1 MCGIIG
7 YIGKGEAFPVLI
19 SGLKRMEYRGY
30 DSFGFCI
37 QGRDKNFSSFKKVGK
52 ISGADGDLAKVSAA
66 GNAGHAHTR
75 WATHGGVTEA
85 NAHPHLDC
93 QGAISVVHNGIIE
106 NYKELKKELEAEGH
120 AFISQTDTEVLAHL
134 IEKYFDGN
142 LERAVKKSVARVRGT
157 YGIVVIAKNDP
168 EKIVAARSG
177 SPLLIG
183 IGEDEFLVA
192 SDPAAVVANTK
203 KVVYLN
209 EGEIATLT
217 PEGYSIY
224 AQREP
229 QEIEWDLRDVE
240 KGDYPHFML
249 KEIMEQ
255 PESLANSLRGRLLP
269 EDGNAKLGG
278 LMPIED
284 RLRDIERMYIV
295 ACGTASYAALEG
307 ELMFEEYA
315 GITTKTMAAS
325 EFRYRKSTIDRDC
338 ALLAVSQSGETADTL
353 AAIREAKSKGVLT
366 VGITNGIE
374 STQARETDAG
384 IYNHAGPEIGVASSK
399 AFTSQLTVLALLTL
413 YLGRQRDMALVMGQ
427 RIVNELARIPELAQK
442 TIENCAGLK
451 EVAQTYKK
459 YPSFFFMG
467 RKYNFPIAMEGALKL
482 KELAYVHAE
491 GVASG
496 ELKHGMIALIEND
509 YPVIV
514 ICPSDS
520 VYEKNISNIME
531 LKARGARIL
540 AVATEGNV
548 EIRDIADDVIYIPK
562 TLEMLTPI
570 LSAITM
576 QLFSYYVALARGCD
590 IDKPRNLAKS
600 VTVE

>member
-1 MCGIIG
+1 M
-7 YIGKGEAFPVLI
+7 LI

-217 PEGYSIY
+217 PDGYSIY

-229 QEIEWDLRDVE
+229 QEIEWDAKDVE

-255 PESLANSLRGRLLP
+255 PESLRNSLRGRLLP
-269 EDGNAKLGG
+269 EEGKAKLGG
-278 LMPIED
+278 LMPIEE
-284 RLRDIERMYIV
+284 RLRDIKRMYVV
-295 ACGTASYAALEG
+295 ACGTARYAALEG

-315 GITTKTMAAS
+315 GITTKAVAAS

-338 ALLAVSQSGETADTL
+338 AMLAVSQSGETADTL
-353 AAIREAKSKGVLT
+353 AAIREVRSRGVLT
-366 VGITNGIE
+366 IGITNTVE

-384 IYNHAGPEIGVASSK
+384 IYNHAGPEIGVASTK
-399 AFTSQLTVLALLTL
+399 AFTSQLAVLALMAL
-413 YLGRQRDMALVMGQ
+413 YLGRQRQLSLVMGQ
-427 RIVNELARIPELAQK
+427 RIVDELVRIPELVEKMLQSAPQIK
-442 TIENCAGLK
+442 TIAEK
-451 EVAQTYKK
+451 YKD
-459 YPSFFFMG
+459 SQSMLFLG
-467 RKYNFPIAMEGALKL
+467 RKYNYPIAMEGALKM
-482 KELAYVHAE
+482 KELSYIHAE
-491 GVASG
+491 GVAAG
-496 ELKHGMIALIEND
+496 EMKHGWIALVED
-509 YPVIV
+509 GFPVV
-514 ICPSDS
+514 AICPSDS

-531 LKARGARIL
+531 MKARKASII
-540 AVATEGNV
+540 AVATEGNE
-548 EIRDIADDVIYIPK
+548 EIAGIADDVIYIPK

-570 LSAITM
+570 ISVVAL
-576 QLFSYYVALARGCD
+576 QLLAYYTALARGCD

>member
-1 MCGIIG
+1 M
-7 YIGKGEAFPVLI
+7 LI

-37 QGRDKNFSSFKKVGK
+37 QDRDKNFSSFKKVGK
-52 ISGADGDLAKVSAA
+52 ISGADGDLAKVSAP
-66 GNAGHAHTR
+66 GNVGHAHTR
-75 WATHGGVTEA
+75 WATHGGVTEV

-255 PESLANSLRGRLLP
+255 PESLRNSLRGRLLP
-269 EDGNAKLGG
+269 EEGKAKLGG

-284 RLRDIERMYIV
+284 RLRDIERMYVV
-295 ACGTASYAALEG
+295 ACGTARYAALEG

-315 GITTKTMAAS
+315 GITTKAVAAS

-338 ALLAVSQSGETADTL
+338 AMLAVSQSGETADTL
-353 AAIREAKSKGVLT
+353 AAIREVKSKGVLT
-366 VGITNGIE
+366 IGITNAVE

-384 IYNHAGPEIGVASSK
+384 IYNHAGPEIGVASTK
-399 AFTSQLTVLALLTL
+399 AFTSQLTVLALMAL
-413 YLGRQRDMALVMGQ
+413 YLGRQRQLSLVMGQ
-427 RIVNELARIPELAQK
+427 RIVDELVRIPELVEKMLQSAPQIK
-442 TIENCAGLK
+442 TIAEK
-451 EVAQTYKK
+451 YKD
-459 YPSFFFMG
+459 SQSMLFLG
-467 RKYNFPIAMEGALKL
+467 RKYNYPIAMEGALKM
-482 KELAYVHAE
+482 KELSYIHAE
-491 GVASG
+491 GVAAG
-496 ELKHGMIALIEND
+496 EMKHGWIALVED
-509 YPVIV
+509 GFPVV
-514 ICPSDS
+514 AICPSDS

-531 LKARGARIL
+531 MKARKAIIV
-540 AVATEGNV
+540 AVATEGNE
-548 EIRDIADDVIYIPK
+548 EIAGIADDVIYIPK

-570 LSAITM
+570 VSVVAL
-576 QLFSYYVALARGCD
+576 QLLAYYTALARGCD

>member
-229 QEIEWDLRDVE
+229 QEIEWDAKDVE

-269 EDGNAKLGG
+269 EEGRAKLGG
-278 LMPIED
+278 LMPIEE
-284 RLRDIERMYIV
+284 RLREIERMYII
-295 ACGTASYAALEG
+295 ACGTARHAGLVAEY
-307 ELMFEEYA
+307 MFEEYA
-315 GITTKTMAAS
+315 GITTKVDAAS
-325 EFRYRKSTIDRDC
+325 EFRYRKSTIDRKS
-338 ALLAVSQSGETADTL
+338 AFLAISQSGETADTM
-353 AAIREAKSKGVLT
+353 AAIREAKSKGILT
-366 VGITNGIE
+366 IGITNVVD

-384 IYNHAGPEIGVASSK
+384 IYNHAGPEIGVASTK
-399 AFTSQLTVLALLTL
+399 AYTSQLAVIALMTL
-413 YLGRQRDMALVMGQ
+413 FLGRQRNMSLVMGK
-427 RIVNELARIPELAQK
+427 RIAEELAKIPELAQRAIDNCGGIPELAQK
-442 TIENCAGLK
+442 YKNYENYL
-451 EVAQTYKK
+451 YL
-459 YPSFFFMG
+459 G
-467 RKYNFPIAMEGALKL
+467 RKYNYPTAREGAHKI
-482 KELAYVHAE
+482 KETAYTHAE
-491 GVASG
+491 GCRGG
-496 ELKHGMIALIEND
+496 EPKHCEIALVQKD
-509 YPVIV
+509 FPCVVIA
-514 ICPSDS
+514 PSDS
-520 VYEKNISNIME
+520 VYEKMVSNMME
-531 LKARGARIL
+531 LKARGARL
-540 AVATEGNV
+540 LVVATEGNE
-548 EIRDIADDVIYIPK
+548 EIKEIADDVLYIPK

-570 LSAITM
+570 ISIIPL
-576 QLFSYYVALARGCD
+576 QLFAYYVAVARGCD
-590 IDKPRNLAKS
+590 VDKPKNLAKS

>member
-37 QGRDKNFSSFKKVGK
+37 HDQDKNFSTFKKVGK
-52 ISGADGDLAKVSAA
+52 ISGADDDLGKVAVN
-66 GNAGHAHTR
+66 GNIGHAHTR

-120 AFISQTDTEVLAHL
+120 EFISQTDTEVLAHL

-142 LERAVKKSVARVRGT
+142 LERAVKKAIARVRGT
-157 YGIVVIAKNDP
+157 YGIVVISKDDP
-168 EKIVAARSG
+168 NKIVAARSG
-177 SPLLIG
+177 SPLLLG
-183 IGEDEFLVA
+183 IGDDEFLVA

-209 EGEIATLT
+209 EGEIAVLT
-217 PEGYSIY
+217 PENYSIFTER
-224 AQREP
+224 QP
-229 QEIEWDLRDVE
+229 QEIEWDAKDVE

-269 EDGNAKLGG
+269 DEGNAKLGG
-278 LMPIED
+278 LMPVED
-284 RLRDIERMYIV
+284 RLREIERMYIV
-295 ACGTASYAALEG
+295 ACGTARYAALEG
-307 ELMFEEYA
+307 ELMLEEYA
-315 GITTKTMAAS
+315 GITTKAVAAS
-325 EFRYRKSTIDRDC
+325 EFRYRKSTIGRDC

-353 AAIREAKSKGVLT
+353 AAIREAKAKGVLT
-366 VGITNGIE
+366 IGITNGVE

-384 IYNHAGPEIGVASSK
+384 VYNHAGPEIGVAATK
-399 AFTSQLTVLALLTL
+399 TFTSQLAVLALTVL
-413 YLGRQRDMALVMGQ
+413 YLGRQRQLSLVMGQ
-427 RIVNELARIPELAQK
+427 RIVDELARSPGLVEKVLQSAPQIK
-442 TIENCAGLK
+442 TIAEK
-451 EVAQTYKK
+451 YKD
-459 YPSFFFMG
+459 SQSMLFLG
-467 RKYNFPIAMEGALKL
+467 RKYNYPIAMEGALKM
-482 KELAYVHAE
+482 KELSYIHAE
-491 GVASG
+491 GVAAG
-496 ELKHGMIALIEND
+496 EMKHGWIALVD
-509 YPVIV
+509 DGFPVV
-514 ICPSDS
+514 AICPDDS

-531 LKARGARIL
+531 MKARKASII
-540 AVATEGNV
+540 AVATEGNE
-548 EIRDIADDVIYIPK
+548 EIAGIADDVIYIPK

-570 LSAITM
+570 VSVVAL
-576 QLFSYYVALARGCD
+576 QLLAYYTALARGCD